1 MLRISQLKIQVEHTE
16 EELKQKIRKRLGIR
30 DMQLLGFT
38 IRKRSLDARHKPD
51 LYYVYTIDVKVTDE
65 QAVWKKVSKKKGNS
79 DVTICRE
86 ERYHFPEAGT
96 ECLRERPVVVGCGP
110 AGLFC
115 AYFLAECGMRPVL
128 IERGAPVEERQE
140 DVKAFWE
147 TGVLK
152 PDSNV
157 QFGEGGAGTFSD
169 GKLNTLVKD
178 PNGRI
183 RAVLEVFVK
192 HGAPEEILYDA
203 KPHIGTDILCTVIR
217 NMREQILA
225 WGGDVHFHTKMTSL
239 ILDESGQKLK
249 GIQVEKATAEART
262 EEELPTEVLVL
273 APGHSARDTFGMLYE
288 SGIPMEAKA
297 FAVGVRAEHPQE
309 LINRSQY
316 GIEYPNS
323 LPAAAYKLTAK
334 LPNGR
339 GVYSFCMCPGGYVIN
354 ASSEEGHLAV
364 NGMSYHARDSR
375 NANSAIVVTVSPED
389 YGSQHP
395 LAGVEF
401 QRRLEKAAYE
411 AGNGKIPVQRY
422 GDFYQSVMG
431 QSAKKEMRS
440 EPAEFENMVPCMKG
454 GWQKAKLKQIF
465 PEQISRSLVE
475 GMEEFNTKIRG
486 FSHPDAIL
494 SAVESRTSSPV
505 RILRNETLES
515 RICGLYPCGEG
526 AGYAGGITSAAV
538 DGIKIAETIR
548 KKYASFDKNED
559 RLRKI

>member
-1 MLRISQLKIQVEHTE
+1 MLRISQLKIQVGHTE
-16 EELKQKIRKRLGIR
+16 EELKKKVRKRLGIQE
-30 DMQLLGFT
+30 MQLLDLT
-38 IRKRSLDARHKPD
+38 IRKRSLDARRKPE
-51 LYYVYTIDVKVTDE
+51 LYYVYTIDVKVNDE
-65 QAVWKKVSKKKGNS
+65 QAVWKRVSKKKGNS
-79 DVTICRE
+79 DVSVCRE
-86 ERYHFPEAGT
+86 ERYHFPEEGS
-96 ECLRERPVVVGCGP
+96 CRLKERPVIVGCGP
-110 AGLFC
+110 AGIFC
-115 AYFLAECGMRPVL
+115 AYFLAKCGMRPIL

-140 DVKAFWE
+140 DVKKFWE

-183 RAVLEVFVK
+183 RAVLETFVK

-225 WGGDVHFHTKMTSL
+225 WGGEVHFHTKMTSL
-239 ILDESGQKLK
+239 ILNESGRKLK
-249 GIQVEKATAEART
+249 GIWVETDAEEKNNVR
-262 EEELPTEVLVL
+262 ELPVEVLVL

-288 SGIPMEAKA
+288 TGIPMEAKS

-316 GIEYPNS
+316 GAEYPDS

-339 GVYSFCMCPGGYVIN
+339 GVYSFCMCPGGYVVN

-389 YGSQHP
+389 FGSKHP
-395 LAGVEF
+395 LSGVEF
-401 QRRLEKAAYE
+401 QRKLEKAAYE
-411 AGNGKIPVQRY
+411 TGNGRIPVQRY
-422 GDFYQSVMG
+422 GDFCQSLQLDAGKLDTRPVCM
-431 QSAKKEMRS
+431 
-440 EPAEFENMVPCMKG
+440 EFREMVPCMKG
-454 GWQKAKLKQIF
+454 GWKKAELKQIF
-465 PEQISRSLVE
+465 PEQIARSLVE

-486 FSHPDAIL
+486 FSHPDTIL

-505 RILRNETLES
+505 RILRNETMES

-559 RLRKI
+559 ALRKI